1 MTKKENSD
9 ASILNIARNSL
20 PNFRQIISARFVV
33 RFSRL
38 SSTIFQTFAV
48 VLHRT
53 GFFDTKTPKEQLNT
67 VNSRIGPAL
76 ESFSIILIER

>member
-1 MTKKENSD
+1 M
-9 ASILNIARNSL
+9 
-20 PNFRQIISARFVV
+20 
-33 RFSRL
+33 
-38 SSTIFQTFAV
+38 FQTFAV
-48 VLHRT
+48 VLDRT